1 MSFVVAQFQIAVLA
15 VAVGVLLAVD
25 CRGGEAV
32 ILLGGRPVVDGR
44 LVVREAGIGF
54 AVLHGGEI
62 VAHASCRTLVYG
74 HYAVVVQRP
83 VGRRQNQHTRAPRV
97 VTARFDTPLDVEGH
111 YAAPR
116 QRVDR
121 SVVQD
126 CRPGH
131 VGVVLPRGDEV
142 DVRLRIDFRLP
153 ALHADVYGVDRLLFD
168 RVRVDRDRL
177 AAVGVRVRFARH
189 AGRRQARDSD
199 RSPQQAGETFRQKCF
214 SHKSIRLTVVVLVSG
229 RRFVPNGHFNS
240 KSTKIG
246 RWSEGS

>member
-1 MSFVVAQFQIAVLA
+1 M
-15 VAVGVLLAVD
+15 
-25 CRGGEAV
+25 
-32 ILLGGRPVVDGR
+32 
-44 LVVREAGIGF
+44 
-54 AVLHGGEI
+54 
-62 VAHASCRTLVYG
+62 YG